1 MPRTVK
7 KQKEE
12 EGYDYESDLRIDP
25 NALDVEWLEQP
36 MLFMRYAEELAY
48 ARTRMDRAKEK
59 LDVVRAEVDNMV
71 RKNPGDYFDEGTKV
85 TNSAI
90 DALVITNELYKEAND
105 KLIEIRLEVELLSAA
120 VRAMDQKKSAL
131 ENLVRLLGQS
141 YFAAPKEPRDLGVEM
156 HQRAAAVGKE
166 DARAKMRNKRR
177 QK

>member
-1 MPRTVK
+1 MPRTAE

-12 EGYDYESDLRIDP
+12 KEFNYEDDLRIDP

-48 ARTRMDRAKEK
+48 ARRSMDRKKEK

-71 RKNPGDYFDEGTKV
+71 RKNPNEFFEPDTKV

-90 DALVITNELYKEAND
+90 DAIVVTDELYKEAND
-105 KLIEIRLEVELLSAA
+105 ELIEARLEVDLLTGA
-120 VRAMDQKKSAL
+120 VRAMDQRKNAL

-156 HQRAAAVGKE
+156 NKRAADAGKE
-166 DARAKMRNKRR
+166 DARQKMRQRR
-177 QK
+177 SR